1 MIRNNFNDIIF
12 VNSKK
17 VSCGGSDE
25 SSLHPLIYLQLN
37 KQESAICPY
46 CNKVFSIQKEHHK
59 ANFDKKSNNSKNGN
73 NNAFNH

>member
-1 MIRNNFNDIIF
+1 MIHNNFNDIIF

-17 VSCGGSDE
+17 DSCSGSDE
-25 SSLHPLIYLQLN
+25 SSMHPLIYLQLN

-46 CNKVFSIQKEHHK
+46 CNKVFSMQKEYRK

-73 NNAFNH
+73 NNAYNN